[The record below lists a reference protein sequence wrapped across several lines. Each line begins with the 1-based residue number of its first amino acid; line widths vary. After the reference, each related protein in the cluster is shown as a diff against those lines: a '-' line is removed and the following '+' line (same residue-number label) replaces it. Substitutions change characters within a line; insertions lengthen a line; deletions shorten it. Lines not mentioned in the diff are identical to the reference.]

1 MGAPNRIFQNQEQR
15 KHPPRRQ
22 DPRERNS
29 GHSDASPR
37 MGPRILRSFSIT
49 SKAGKSGICG
59 VPGGCIAYTLMNRL
73 PGVSL
78 HDRFWT
84 LEHEGRDDVREA
96 FKRAYMYG
104 SSRSLFYCPQADMR
118 TASDCVN
125 CGVVS
130 YDRGVH
136 NLLWDQE
143 TRGTYCTHLRMLI
156 KIYIYIHVFS
166 LERILYLYRL
176 PNNY

>member
-1 MGAPNRIFQNQEQR
+1 
-15 KHPPRRQ
+15 
-22 DPRERNS
+22 
-29 GHSDASPR
+29 

-49 SKAGKSGICG
+49 SKAGKIGICG
-59 VPGGCIAYTLMNRL
+59 VPGGYIAYTLMNRL

-96 FKRAYMYG
+96 FKRAYI
-104 SSRSLFYCPQADMR
+104 
-118 TASDCVN
+118 DCVN

-143 TRGTYCTHLRMLI
+143 TRATSSTSNCPESQMIRKMAGVTLCG
-156 KIYIYIHVFS
+156 S
-166 LERILYLYRL
+166 
-176 PNNY
+176 PGA